1 MDGLASDRHSVLEGV
16 EFGIG
21 TWAWGDRLFWGFGQN
36 YQEKDIREAFDY
48 CIQAGLTFFDTAEI
62 YGQGRSESFLGE
74 FLKTTSQPVKIATKF
89 APYPWRLGRGALLK
103 ALRNSLKRLGLVKV
117 DLYQMHFPIP
127 FLKIET
133 WMEAMAEAYQNGL
146 VSAVGVSNYDRSQTQ
161 RAFDALTRLGV
172 NLASNQLE
180 YHLLNRTIEKNGLL
194 AQCKDLGV
202 AVIAYSPLAQ
212 GALTGKYTA
221 DNPPQGMR
229 SGHYN
234 RKYLAQIQ
242 PLIAQLKKIGA
253 AHAGK
258 TPAQISLNWVIRKG
272 AIPIPGAKNI
282 DQAEMN
288 AGALGWALSDEE
300 VQQLDEI
307 SDRVNKGNA

>member
-1 MDGLASDRHSVLEGV
+1 MDVMTSGRQSVLEGV

-21 TWAWGDRLFWGFGQN
+21 TWAWGDRLFWGFGQK
-36 YQEKDIREAFDY
+36 YQENDIREAFNY
-48 CIQAGLTFFDTAEI
+48 CLQVGLNFFDTAEI

-74 FLKTTSQPVKIATKF
+74 FLKTTSQDVKIATKF
-89 APYPWRLGRGALLK
+89 APFPWKIGKRVLIK
-103 ALRNSLKRLGLVKV
+103 SLRNSLKRLGLARV

-127 FLKIET
+127 FLKIEP
-133 WMEAMAEAYQNGL
+133 WMEAMADAYQSGL
-146 VSAVGVSNYDRSQTQ
+146 VGAVGVSNYDRSQTQ
-161 RAFDALTRLGV
+161 RAFDTLTRLGV
-172 NLASNQLE
+172 NLASNQVE
-180 YHLLNRTIEKNGLL
+180 YHLLDRTIEKNGLL
-194 AQCKDLGV
+194 AQCKAMGV

-221 DNPPQGMR
+221 ENPP
-229 SGHYN
+229 SGVRGGRYN

-242 PLIAQLKKIGA
+242 PLIMQLKKSGA

-258 TPAQISLNWVIRKG
+258 TPAQISLNWVMRKG

-307 SDRVNKGNA
+307 SDRVGKGSS

>member
-1 MDGLASDRHSVLEGV
+1 MDVIVSGRPSVFEGV

-36 YQEKDIREAFDY
+36 YQENDIRAVFDY
-48 CIQAGLTFFDTAEI
+48 CLQAGLNFFDTAEM

-89 APYPWRLGRGALLK
+89 APFPWKIGKGALLRS
-103 ALRNSLKRLGLVKV
+103 LRNSLKRLGLARV
-117 DLYQMHFPIP
+117 DLYQMHFPLP

-133 WMEAMAEAYQNGL
+133 WMEAMAEAFQSGL

-172 NLASNQLE
+172 NLASNQVE
-180 YHLLNRTIEKNGLL
+180 YHLLDRTVEKNGLM

-202 AVIAYSPLAQ
+202 TVIAYSPLAQ
-212 GALTGKYTA
+212 GVLTGKYTA
-221 DNPPQGMR
+221 DNPPQGVR
-229 SGHYN
+229 AGRYN
-234 RKYLAQIQ
+234 RKYLAQVQ
-242 PLIAQLKKIGA
+242 PLIVQLKKIGA

-258 TPAQISLNWVIRKG
+258 TPTQISLNWVMRKG

-288 AGALGWALSDEE
+288 AGALGWALTDDE

-307 SDRVNKGNA
+307 SDQVGKNSS